1 MKMLNIAYYTF
12 IRILRDRKSMALMLL
27 MPVMLILIL
36 GTALNSAFE
45 VSNIEKTKVYY
56 INNDKGDIA
65 KSFEAVIKSKE
76 IKEMLEFIKTDEKE
90 TALNDVKTGKAAAL
104 IMIDSGV
111 TDNIYSGESAEITV
125 FEDAN
130 SYYGPL
136 VVENFVKSFA
146 NGINAGIATQ
156 MLDNPNVT
164 YGQKNMIDNKPVS
177 ASGKIPKAMDYYAV
191 TMLVLI
197 IMYGSLYGLFGF
209 GDDYLGSMRTRLL
222 SSPVNLFSHLSGK
235 LIGTISSVFAQAFVL
250 ILFTKYVYKANWGTN
265 VFEIILITLVLC
277 IFTTAIGIMLVILIK
292 NKDAAGA
299 LMQTIIPVMTFIS
312 GGYFKII
319 TDNKVYN
326 TIKMFMPSN
335 LGQTAYFNSIYG
347 DTPDQT
353 YFCLAVLGIMIAIII
368 AVSSVVGRRRLR

>member
-12 IRILRDRKSMALMLL
+12 IRNLRDKKSMALMLL

-156 MLDNPNVT
+156 MLGNPNVT

-319 TDNKVYN
+319 TDNKIYN